1 MSVASY
7 SGFFI
12 DWDGN
17 TRPIEKPGKGYRAEV
32 DTVSKYVE
40 IKNKYG
46 ATHHES
52 TLYPTLEAVTKAG
65 LKVNLVESED

>member
-1 MSVASY
+1 MSAEY
-7 SGFFI
+7 SGYFI

-17 TRPIEKPGKGYRAEV
+17 TRPVEKPGKGYRAEV
-32 DTVSKYVE
+32 DMSIKYVE

-52 TLYPTLEAVTKAG
+52 TFYPTLEAVAKAG
-65 LKVNLVESED
+65 LKVNLVETDD